1 MFIVCPSIWG
11 KPLPVES
18 DILPASAAVVGHRSG
33 RCMNS
38 GNTRFANLDPMRGY
52 FRRSTALSKPKYH
65 RARTVHRIVSEWNGS
80 SLTQMY
86 MLEFGPRPIVINTSR
101 CRTFL
106 RLHPAPFIFG
116 FKHADLSFHS
126 SSLVSNGRMFLAN
139 LSPDFAASDWS
150 RNGAYTDGSCDAS
163 CSCSFHL
170 LSI

>member
-52 FRRSTALSKPKYH
+52 FRRSTALSKPEYH
-65 RARTVHRIVSEWNGS
+65 RARTVHRIMSEWNGS

-106 RLHPAPFIFG
+106 RLHPAPFI
-116 FKHADLSFHS
+116 
-126 SSLVSNGRMFLAN
+126 
-139 LSPDFAASDWS
+139 DFAASDWS